1 MSVHM
6 WVNENEK
13 IVFYYN
19 EYGVLDLNSILNKDV
34 PFAIWIQM
42 EWQIQMMIIN
52 ANRKKRHVKWLLK
65 QLSTR

>member
-1 MSVHM
+1 M

-34 PFAIWIQM
+34 PFAI
-42 EWQIQMMIIN
+42 
-52 ANRKKRHVKWLLK
+52 
-65 QLSTR
+65 

>member
-1 MSVHM
+1 
-6 WVNENEK
+6 
-13 IVFYYN
+13 
-19 EYGVLDLNSILNKDV
+19 LDLNSILNKDV

>member
-6 WVNENEK
+6 WVNENQK

-34 PFAIWIQM
+34 PFTIWIQM
-42 EWQIQMMIIN
+42 EWQMQMTIIN
-52 ANRKKRHVKWLLK
+52 ANRKKCHVKWLLRQMSK
-65 QLSTR
+65 R